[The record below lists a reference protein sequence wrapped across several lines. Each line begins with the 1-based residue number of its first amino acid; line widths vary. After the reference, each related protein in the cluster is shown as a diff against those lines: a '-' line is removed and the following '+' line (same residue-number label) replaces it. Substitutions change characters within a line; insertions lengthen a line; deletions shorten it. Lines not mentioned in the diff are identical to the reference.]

1 MRTVAVIP
9 ARMGSSRFP
18 GKPLARIGRLTMVE
32 HVYRRTALCP
42 AVSATY
48 VATCD
53 EEIRSLVEGFGGC
66 AIMTSPQHER
76 ASDRIAEAARS
87 LEAEVILMVQG
98 DEPMITPDMIQEA
111 LAPFQRDPTV
121 VCVNLAARIETMED
135 FEDRNTIKVVMAEN
149 GDALYLSRAPIP
161 SSARTSF
168 GQAPAYKQVCV
179 IPFRKDFLLRF
190 AALLPTPL
198 EQAESID
205 MLRALEHGYRVRM
218 VRTSR
223 ATQAVDTPED
233 LALVEAMMRQDALVG
248 AYGGR
253 G

>member
-1 MRTVAVIP
+1 MRTVAIIP

-18 GKPLARIGRLTMVE
+18 GKPLARIGRHTMVE

-53 EEIRSLVEGFGGC
+53 EEIHSLVEEFGGR

-87 LEAEVILMVQG
+87 LDADVVLMVQG
-98 DEPMITPDMIQEA
+98 DEPMVTPDMIQAA
-111 LAPFQRDPTV
+111 LSPFHRDPTV
-121 VCVNLAARIETMED
+121 VCVNLAAHIETMED

-161 SSARTSF
+161 SLTRASF
-168 GQAPAYKQVCV
+168 GQVPAYKQVCV

-190 AALLPTPL
+190 TALPPTPL

-218 VRTSR
+218 VRISQT
-223 ATQAVDTPED
+223 TQAVDTPED
-233 LALVEAMMRQDALVG
+233 LARVEAMMRQDTLVG
-248 AYGGR
+248 IYRGR